1 MTLNIPVSSLYK
13 NRHKRVVAEQQLR
26 LAINQEEQGRQQI
39 RMQIR
44 TAFLK
49 HKEALERVAR
59 MKLSIEQAREN
70 YRIMQNRYMNQLV
83 ILTDLLDASSL
94 YMNAELQAI
103 TARTQ
108 VIYTYYELQK
118 ICGNL

>member
-1 MTLNIPVSSLYK
+1 
-13 NRHKRVVAEQQLR
+13 
-26 LAINQEEQGRQQI
+26 
-39 RMQIR
+39 MQIR

-49 HKEALERVAR
+49 HKEALERAAR

-70 YRIMQNRYMNQLV
+70 YRIMENRYMNQLV